1 MLNSCKMKKHRL
13 YKIFTTAIL
22 FLLIGLT
29 VTSCRK
35 MNEWE
40 VDESYNRLF
49 RPSEVLASVDGVTA
63 KLTFKGKPGVNSYI
77 VELSKDS
84 LKFTQIVK
92 SYNATVIKDGSGFSF
107 AIPDLLE
114 PNTQY
119 SARIKGADST
129 GGKQES
135 EWAMVAF
142 KTKTEQIM
150 YPVDIADLTTT
161 TVKLKWKI
169 PNQVSHIMIGS
180 TRYDITVEEGTLG
193 EKVIS
198 NLTPATAYTA
208 TLYFNTSIR
217 GTNSFTT
224 ISLLPTG
231 PNVIN
236 VGPADDLATMIQSAA
251 NGTIFVLFQGSVY
264 NSDNPVIIPSGISFS
279 IHGEEGPNKPI
290 VAFNGITLPA
300 VTGTLKFENIDFTG
314 YANGNPTQAKR
325 NYIFNQGTANTTAE
339 INFENCSIRNFVN
352 SPMRLQSAN
361 VITIDRFIVNNCLVY
376 DIGDN
381 NANGTY
387 GFLHATG
394 AANSRINNI
403 SIKNSTFYKIGYA
416 LIVHGTTPSQ
426 SVAIENC
433 TFNNTTGNGR
443 IFIDY
448 NTQTIGTFSF
458 NNNIF
463 GKTLSPAVTAKGIRY
478 AGTNLIVNN
487 CFTTS
492 DAAITGN
499 AFTATGYSGTSTQ
512 LFADPDNGNFKIIDN
527 AFTGKET
534 AGDPRW
540 R

>member
-1 MLNSCKMKKHRL
+1 MKKHRL

-22 FLLIGLT
+22 FVLIGLT

-40 VDESYNRLF
+40 VDESHSRLF

-84 LKFTQIVK
+84 LKFTEIVK
-92 SYNATVIKDGSGFSF
+92 SYNAIVIKDGSGFSF

-119 SARIKGADST
+119 SARIKGTDST

-161 TVKLKWKI
+161 TAKLKWKI

-180 TRYDITVEEGTLG
+180 TRYDITTEEAALG

-217 GTNSFTT
+217 GTNGFTT
-224 ISLLPTG
+224 ISSLPTG

-251 NGTIFVLFQGSVY
+251 NGTIFVLLQGSKY
-264 NSDNPVIIPSGISFS
+264 NSDNPVIIPSGISLT
-279 IHGEEGPNKPI
+279 IYGEDGPNKPI
-290 VAFNGITLPA
+290 VAFNGITLSA

-314 YANGNPTQAKR
+314 FANGDPNQAKR
-325 NYIFNQGTANTTAE
+325 NYIFNQGATNTTAE
-339 INFENCSIRNFVN
+339 INFQNCSIRNFVN
-352 SPMRLQSAN
+352 SPMRVQSAN
-361 VITIDRFIVNNCLVY
+361 VITIDKFTVNNCLVY

-381 NANGTY
+381 NSNGTY
-387 GFLHATG
+387 AFIHATG

-448 NTQTIGTFSF
+448 NSQTIGSFSF

-478 AGTNLIVNN
+478 AGTNLIANN

-499 AFTATGYSGTSTQ
+499 AFTATGYSGLSTQ